1 MAKYKISLISRR
13 ESDNKLIEEQ
23 LAGLDYEMD
32 VHVCAS
38 EGEAIEAVKGADVII
53 SQGVPMP
60 RTIIQE
66 IDTAQAIVNGGHGF
80 DSVDHHAATDN
91 GIMVVNTA
99 GFCSEEVSD
108 HAIMMLLASAKRL
121 VQLNNAVKNGA
132 WQRRPQNCGYPLA
145 HVVYGQTLGQIGL
158 GNIGRATARKAKA
171 FGLEVISYD
180 PYVQPWIA
188 KEYGVKLMSSLEDLA
203 TRSDFVSLIVPSN
216 EETEKLVGESFFK
229 AMKRTAYFIN
239 TSRGPTVDEQALI
252 RALQSDEIAGA
263 AIDVFEQEPTPIDN
277 PLLKMDN
284 VIVTPHT
291 AGVSDVAGARM
302 KVQIGQEAARIL
314 RGTLPMSL
322 ANPAVRHKMPAR
334 PAAINL

>member
-1 MAKYKISLISRR
+1 MTKYKIAFVSRR
-13 ESDNKLIEEQ
+13 EPDSKLIEEQ
-23 LAGLDYEMD
+23 LAGIDYEMD

-38 EGEAIEAVKGADVII
+38 EGETIEAVKGADVII
-53 SQGVPMP
+53 TGGVPMP
-60 RTIIQE
+60 RSVIQE
-66 IDTAQAIVNGGHGF
+66 IDTAQAIVIGGHGF
-80 DSVDHHAATDN
+80 DPVDHNAATDK
-91 GIMVVNTA
+91 GIMVANTA

-108 HAIMMLLASAKRL
+108 HVIMLLLASVKSL
-121 VQLNNAVKNGA
+121 VQLNNAVKNGV
-132 WQRRPQNCGYPLA
+132 WQHRPQNFGYPLG
-145 HVVYGQTLGQIGL
+145 HVYEKTLGQIGL

-171 FGLEVISYD
+171 FGLEVIGYD
-180 PYVQPWIA
+180 PYIQPWIA
-188 KEYGVKLMSSLEDLA
+188 KEHGVKLMSSLEDMA

-229 AMKRTAYFIN
+229 AMKRTGYFIN

-252 RALQSDEIAGA
+252 RALQSGEIAGA
-263 AIDVFEQEPTPIDN
+263 ALDVFEQEPTPVDN
-277 PLLKMDN
+277 PLLKMEN

-291 AGVSDVAGARM
+291 AGVSDVVGERM

-322 ANPAVRHKMPAR
+322 VNPAVRHKMPAR